1 MAEENVQKI
10 LLKFNRSGTAVSF
23 LLQDSGTLERYV
35 PSTNV
40 LSVYRLPERLVWL
53 HRFHF
58 RAETRGH
65 VAAAAAKL

>member
-10 LLKFNRSGTAVSF
+10 LLKFNRSGTAMSF
-23 LLQDSGTLERYV
+23 LWQDNETLERYV

-40 LSVYRLPERLVWL
+40 FSVYRLPERLVWL

-65 VAAAAAKL
+65 AATAARL